1 MLPLSLAKGSDRN
14 AGANLSST
22 SRIALGTAQFG
33 LQYGVANIEGR
44 VSFSSVR
51 EIMCLASANGINMLD
66 TAVAYGDSEERI
78 GLVGAEQF
86 NIVTKLPRVPD
97 DELKIRDFVYKQ
109 VSQSLLNLRTQSL
122 YGLLLHS
129 PLQLLGS
136 SGALLYK
143 ALQELKEKNLVQK
156 IGISV
161 YAPSD
166 LVGLIPRYSLD
177 IIQIPYSLVDRRLQI
192 SGWLQRLKDQN
203 VELHT
208 RSCFLQGLL
217 LFPHNKIPPQFQ
229 PWQHLWDRWASWL
242 TAHQNISPLAACIK
256 FPLSF
261 PEIDRIVVGV
271 DSMSHLIQIIEA
283 LRSTDEISFPDL
295 QSDDELLINPT
306 FWKL

>member
-1 MLPLSLAKGSDRN
+1 MSPLSSARGSDRD
-14 AGANLSST
+14 ANGNLISA
-22 SRIALGTAQFG
+22 SRIVLGTAQFG

-51 EIMCLASANGINMLD
+51 EIMHLASASGINMLD

-78 GLVGAEQF
+78 GLVGAEKF

-97 DELKIRDFVYKQ
+97 DESKIRDFVHKQ
-109 VSQSLLNLRTQSL
+109 VNQSLLKLRTKSL

-129 PLQLLGS
+129 PIQLLGS

-143 ALQELKEKNLVQK
+143 ALQALKETNLVQK

-166 LVGLIPRYSLD
+166 LVGLIPRYDLD
-177 IIQIPYSLVDRRLQI
+177 IIQIPCSLVDRRLQI

-242 TAHQNISPLAACIK
+242 TGHQNISPLAACIK

-271 DSMSHLIQIIEA
+271 DSVSQLSQIIEA

-306 FWKL
+306 SWKP